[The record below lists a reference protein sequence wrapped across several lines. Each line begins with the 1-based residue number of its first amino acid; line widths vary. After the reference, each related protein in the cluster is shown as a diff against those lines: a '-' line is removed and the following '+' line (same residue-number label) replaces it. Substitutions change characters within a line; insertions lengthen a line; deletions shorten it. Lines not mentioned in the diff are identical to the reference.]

1 MEVNFLILAL
11 AAFVPLFIGFIWYG
25 PFLFQNTWI
34 KLSGHTKE
42 SLKSTNVVLIYILLY
57 LFSFSL
63 SFFLQFIVIHQTGV
77 YSSLLESGANELTS
91 DRLTYFDD
99 FMAKYG
105 SNYRS
110 FKHGV
115 LHGVLVALFLI
126 LPILS
131 TQAMLEKKS
140 IKYLA
145 INAGYWIISIALMG
159 GVVCKWGF

>member
-1 MEVNFLILAL
+1 MEVNFLTLAI
-11 AAFVPLFIGFIWYG
+11 AAFIPLLVGFIWYG
-25 PFLFQNTWI
+25 PFLFQKTLM
-34 KLSGHTKE
+34 KLLGHSE
-42 SLKSTNVVLIYILLY
+42 DPLKKTNLILIFTLSY

-63 SFFLQFIVIHQTGV
+63 AFFLQFIVIHQTGV
-77 YSSLLESGANELTS
+77 YSSLLESGANELTG

-126 LPILS
+126 LPILA
-131 TQAMLEKKS
+131 TQAMLKKKP

-159 GVVCKWGF
+159 DVVCKWGF

>member
-1 MEVNFLILAL
+1 
-11 AAFVPLFIGFIWYG
+11 
-25 PFLFQNTWI
+25 
-34 KLSGHTKE
+34 
-42 SLKSTNVVLIYILLY
+42 
-57 LFSFSL
+57 
-63 SFFLQFIVIHQTGV
+63 
-77 YSSLLESGANELTS
+77 
-91 DRLTYFDD
+91 
-99 FMAKYG
+99 MAKYG

>member
-34 KLSGHTKE
+34 KLSGHSKE

-63 SFFLQFIVIHQTGV
+63 AFFLQFIVIHQTGV
-77 YSSLLESGANELTS
+77 YSSLLESGANELTG

-126 LPILS
+126 LPILA
-131 TQAMLEKKS
+131 TQAMLEKNQLN
-140 IKYLA
+140 ILQ
-145 INAGYWIISIALMG
+145 LMLG
-159 GVVCKWGF
+159 IGLFQLP

>member
-1 MEVNFLILAL
+1 MEVIFLILAL
-11 AAFVPLFIGFIWYG
+11 AALVPLFIGFIWYG
-25 PFLFQNTWI
+25 PLLSQNTWI

-126 LPILS
+126 LPILA
-131 TQAMLEKKS
+131 TQAILKKNQLNILQLMLG
-140 IKYLA
+140 IGLFQ
-145 INAGYWIISIALMG
+145 LP
-159 GVVCKWGF
+159 

>member
-11 AAFVPLFIGFIWYG
+11 AALVPLFIGFIWYG
-25 PFLFQNTWI
+25 PLLSQNTWI

-77 YSSLLESGANELTS
+77 YSSLLESGANDLTS

-99 FMAKYG
+99 FMAKYD
-105 SNYRS
+105 
-110 FKHGV
+110 H
-115 LHGVLVALFLI
+115 
-126 LPILS
+126 LS
-131 TQAMLEKKS
+131 
-140 IKYLA
+140 
-145 INAGYWIISIALMG
+145 MG
-159 GVVCKWGF
+159 FFMEF

>member
-1 MEVNFLILAL
+1 MKLLGHSEDPLKKTNLILI
-11 AAFVPLFIGFIWYG
+11 F
-25 PFLFQNTWI
+25 T
-34 KLSGHTKE
+34 LS
-42 SLKSTNVVLIYILLY
+42 Y

-63 SFFLQFIVIHQTGV
+63 AFFLQFIVIHQTGV
-77 YSSLLESGANELTS
+77 YSSLLESGANELTG

-126 LPILS
+126 LPILA